1 MNDKHPALADTRV
14 LVVEDEALV
23 LIDLEDML
31 EEMGCRVVG
40 PAMQLKAA
48 QRLVEDGQPFD
59 VALLDVNVAGDLVF
73 PVAEELVKKNIPFAF
88 ASGYGRSSLLD
99 AWADRP
105 ILQKPYTAQDLRDC
119 LHAVLGLDGAEPNG
133 AKA

>member
-1 MNDKHPALADTRV
+1 MNEKLTGLADTRV

-31 EEMGCRVVG
+31 LEMGCLVVG

-48 QRLVEDGQPFD
+48 QKLVEEGDPFD

-73 PVAEELVKKNIPFAF
+73 PVAEELAKKNIPFAF

-99 AWADRP
+99 DWADRP
-105 ILQKPYTAQDLRDC
+105 ILQKPYTAQDVRDC
-119 LHAVLGLDGAEPNG
+119 LNAVLGLDGAAPSI
-133 AKA
+133 APA